1 MDAKLK
7 QAPMHIQ
14 TIGSVSDFKPSD
26 ASVSD
31 FKFEKPTAP
40 PPPPPPPPKQDAS
53 NKLLMVLLTSVTV
66 S

>member
-1 MDAKLK
+1 METKQKL
-7 QAPMHIQ
+7 MHIQ
-14 TIGSVSDFKPSD
+14 TMDSKLNFKLSGVEAD
-26 ASVSD
+26 LDDNKVV
-31 FKFEKPTAP
+31 KP

>member
-26 ASVSD
+26 ASFSD
-31 FKFEKPTAP
+31 FKFEKPI

>member
-1 MDAKLK
+1 METK
-7 QAPMHIQ
+7 QKPMHIQ
-14 TIGSVSDFKPSD
+14 TMDSKLNFKLSGVEED
-26 ASVSD
+26 LDDNKVV
-31 FKFEKPTAP
+31 K

>member
-1 MDAKLK
+1 MEAKLK
-7 QAPMHIQ
+7 QGPMHIQ

-26 ASVSD
+26 ADISD
-31 FKFEKPTAP
+31 CKVDKPT